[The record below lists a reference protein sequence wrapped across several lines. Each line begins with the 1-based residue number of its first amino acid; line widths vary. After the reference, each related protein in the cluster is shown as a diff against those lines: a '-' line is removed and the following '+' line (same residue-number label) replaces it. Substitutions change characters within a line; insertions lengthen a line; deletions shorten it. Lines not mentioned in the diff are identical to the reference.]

1 MKLDDDADDSEDDEC
16 DDGGGLVPT
25 RMGTPSVDVLSI
37 VLSASLSS
45 SDEEEPATLV
55 GGGWH
60 IKMMHVE
67 DEGSATASEA
77 DTNWSDEASVS

>member
-25 RMGTPSVDVLSI
+25 RMGTPSVDVLCI

-45 SDEEEPATLV
+45 PATLV

-60 IKMMHVE
+60 IKMTHVE
-67 DEGSATASEA
+67 EEGSATAREA
-77 DTNWSDEASVS
+77 PAQLDDTNWSDEASVS